1 MTDSEIVKL
10 LHSLEAEVAGL
21 RQISSALTQVITC
34 EGKTDLFSSELSTVS
49 DEVIFLRK
57 KLEKNKSKLD
67 KELDSK
73 IKALSNR
80 LNRLEMDRSRS
91 ILELAEKEK
100 ELGRI
105 KEDLAANALELS
117 KARTHAQAREK
128 ELAGYQRRT
137 LELEAEV
144 KKLRRPWWR
153 KLFG

>member
-73 IKALSNR
+73 IKALSSR
-80 LNRLEMDRSRS
+80 LDRLEMDRSRS

-105 KEDLAANALELS
+105 KENLAANALELS
-117 KARTHAQAREK
+117 KARTYAKAREM

-137 LELEAEV
+137 WELEAEV

-153 KLFG
+153 KLFR